1 MSSHISQDWELIGSY
16 HAIVCPSF
24 NIDGFLGAHRFSVIG
39 LLIYLCRRKFCT
51 HKKQLEQTSHL
62 HTLHYGFTGSR
73 ICDIFRTSGLL
84 GMCALV
90 TKCDLEYWGI
100 DELLLEPCCALRY
113 YPEIELCVKEVE
125 GEEISRKKTKERRQA
140 EDFGPSKIGKIR
152 KYLWNLTEY
161 PETSKAAQVIGI
173 FCFPIHTVCPE
184 WF

>member
-1 MSSHISQDWELIGSY
+1 MEGAGPSRPIVRLRPRRNSWRRPQLTLTHIS
-16 HAIVCPSF
+16 
-24 NIDGFLGAHRFSVIG
+24 
-39 LLIYLCRRKFCT
+39 
-51 HKKQLEQTSHL
+51 
-62 HTLHYGFTGSR
+62 HYGFTGSR

-140 EDFGPSKIGKIR
+140 EDFGPTKIGKIR

-161 PETSKAAQVIGI
+161 PETSKAAQVR
-173 FCFPIHTVCPE
+173 
-184 WF
+184 